1 MCPEATIARVTSDA
15 TTQPHDPRAENELLR
30 LLAED
35 RPARELSAV
44 RAPTELVDLALTVRT
59 RIDALRRREQALA
72 ALADSARDLAT
83 SDTQAQTL
91 HAIVRRARALLRT
104 DVAYILL
111 YDRERGDTYMEATDG
126 SVSAAFQS
134 LRVRLGDGL
143 GGLVAKTRKPYWT
156 ADYPHDDR
164 FTHTRAIDDAV
175 GEEGIVAICGTPLL
189 VDDEFVGVL
198 FASNRSP
205 RPFDRD
211 EVVLLGSFAA
221 LAAAALVKTR
231 SVTDSAAALVKT
243 RSVTDSAAA
252 LAALSEAHETVRR
265 HTEGVERAA
274 AAHDRFTELVLRGG
288 GVDDITDALVQSLG
302 GWAVLVDVGG
312 QTRSAAGDPAPTES
326 VVEPDAVLEAA
337 RAATRATP
345 HGRTWVAPVAAASE
359 LLGALVVGGPRP
371 LDDADR
377 RTVERAA
384 VVTALVLTFE
394 RYAADGRRRL
404 RGGLVTDLVQ
414 GRGRA
419 TGRRQGALA
428 EGIDLREP
436 FCLAVIRP
444 VDPADGQ
451 GLARSVDGAVGD
463 RGLVGRIDDDVV
475 VLLPAE
481 DAAKAAERL
490 ARLVRGG
497 RPVTIGTAGPG
508 HGVEAPGTLYASAR
522 RTAIALEALGRA
534 GEHGAAEGLGFAGL
548 VVADQPDVG
557 AFVDGMLGP
566 VLRYDAEHGTDLVG
580 TLDAYFAAGASPREA
595 SRRLHVHPNTVGQR
609 LARVATLL
617 GAGWTRPEVALEVQL
632 ALRMRRLLPAA
643 PSTPRSTGATG
654 ARTTPASTPTTTPAR
669 PPTTAATT
677 RWHST

>member
-1 MCPEATIARVTSDA
+1 MTSDA
-15 TTQPHDPRAENELLR
+15 TTQPRHPRAEHDLLR

-44 RAPTELVDLALTVRT
+44 DAPTELVDLALTVRT
-59 RIDALRRREQALA
+59 RIDALRRREQALV

-189 VDDEFVGVL
+189 VDEEFVGVL

-221 LAAAALVKTR
+221 LA
-231 SVTDSAAALVKT
+231 AAALVKT

-490 ARLVRGG
+490 ARLVRGV

-508 HGVEAPGTLYASAR
+508 RGVEAPGTLYASAR

-654 ARTTPASTPTTTPAR
+654 ARTTPASTPHDHPRQAPHNRCHDPLALDLTECQ
-669 PPTTAATT
+669 AAP
-677 RWHST
+677 RLALALSALKC